1 MHEIRDLEQA
11 LLRGAEQERAV
22 VDKRSA
28 ERPAHLTLLVVE
40 AAIERVGRG
49 QRPFAVVVEP
59 FAMQLVGSR
68 LGDHVHESAIGPPD
82 FGGRAAANHLELAHG
97 GLREEEHAFVAA
109 ALVSLQRVVEIGAV
123 DGDVRVDRSLTGD
136 DQTVPIAFLRD
147 GRRQLHE
154 LGEVASPDWQHLD
167 GVRSHDRARRGV
179 VLVEP
184 RHARRDGDRLRHVGD
199 FQAEVERLGR
209 ADRQANRVLF
219 DVTESLRRHIDHV

>member
-1 MHEIRDLEQA
+1 MHVV
-11 LLRGAEQERAV
+11 GA
-22 VDKRSA
+22 
-28 ERPAHLTLLVVE
+28 
-40 AAIERVGRG
+40 
-49 QRPFAVVVEP
+49 
-59 FAMQLVGSR
+59 R
-68 LGDHVHESAIGPPD
+68 LGDHVDEPAVGAAH
-82 FGGRAAANHLELAHG
+82 FRRRAAANHLELADG
-97 GLREEEHAFVAA
+97 GLRKEEHAFVAA

-136 DQTVPIAFLRD
+136 DETVPITFLRD

-154 LGEVASPDWQHLD
+154 LGEVASADWQHLD

-219 DVTESLRRHIDHV
+219 DVTESLRRHIDYV

>member
-1 MHEIRDLEQA
+1 
-11 LLRGAEQERAV
+11 
-22 VDKRSA
+22 
-28 ERPAHLTLLVVE
+28 
-40 AAIERVGRG
+40 
-49 QRPFAVVVEP
+49 
-59 FAMQLVGSR
+59 MQLVGSR
-68 LGDHVHESAIGPPD
+68 LGHHVHESAIGPPD

-136 DQTVPIAFLRD
+136 DETVPIAFLRD

-154 LGEVASPDWQHLD
+154 LGEVASADWQHLD

-184 RHARRDGDRLRHVGD
+184 RHARRDGDRLRYVGN